1 MPNIVIEKNGQTYR
15 FGLHEDNSVTNWQSI
30 VITYQGKDC
39 YARIGDDSTPLKVTK
54 GGREYSVQ
62 YNPVAFNTYSRY
74 LRVSRKTEFHETVF
88 LPKGNYHVNITANG
102 GRNDYFRINNSGNY
116 KIHTYISG
124 AGNVYSIKVMIDGV
138 LNEIS
143 QSVNYDGTMFIE
155 RTGD

>member
-1 MPNIVIEKNGQTYR
+1 MPNIVVEKNGQTYR

-30 VITYQGKDC
+30 VITYQGKDY

-62 YNPVAFNTYSRY
+62 YNPVAFNTYNRY
-74 LRVSRKTEFHETVF
+74 LEVDKRTAFHETVF
-88 LPKGNYHVNITANG
+88 LPKGNYHVNITASG

-116 KIHTYISG
+116 QVHAYISG
-124 AGNVYSIKVMIDGV
+124 GGNVYKITVRIDGV
-138 LNEIS
+138 LSEIS
-143 QSVNYDGTMFIE
+143 QLVNHNGTMFIE